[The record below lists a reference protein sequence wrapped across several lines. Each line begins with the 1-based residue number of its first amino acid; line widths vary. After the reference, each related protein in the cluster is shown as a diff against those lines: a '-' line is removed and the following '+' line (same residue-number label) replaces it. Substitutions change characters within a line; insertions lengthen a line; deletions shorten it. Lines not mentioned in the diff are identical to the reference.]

1 MQRLAHI
8 PKGKRM
14 ATETK
19 TAAKTDVK
27 TSAKV
32 VGAIVA
38 LITAIA
44 TYVSKKRIVAEAIVS
59 ESKRMGLDEDQ
70 SRAMVT
76 ASWLEA
82 QGIKP
87 SEATKEQKD
96 SVRFDVSKVMALA
109 YPANDQAAADLA
121 KAYAFNDSNAKGKK
135 QSRIGEEKLLQIAR
149 AKITFAEAQAGKQ
162 KQNLD
167 KTQTPSEKMLAAL
180 ETIVTTHRVG
190 LSERCDIAATHKLL
204 DKAYANIVGE
214 RKAQAEKK

>member
-1 MQRLAHI
+1 
-8 PKGKRM
+8 M

-19 TAAKTDVK
+19 TAEKTEVK

-44 TYVSKKRIVAEAIVS
+44 TYISKKRLVAEAIVP
-59 ESKRMGLDEDQ
+59 EAKRMGLDEDGA
-70 SRAMVT
+70 RAMVT

-87 SEATKEQKD
+87 SAATKEQKD
-96 SVRFDVSKVMALA
+96 AVRFDVSKVMALA
-109 YPANDQAAADLA
+109 YPVNEKAAADLA
-121 KAYAFNDSNAKGKK
+121 KAYTFNDNSKGKK

-149 AKITFAEAQAGKQ
+149 GKLTFAEAQAGKQ

-167 KTQTPSEKMLAAL
+167 KTQTPSEKMLSAL
-180 ETIVTTHRVG
+180 ETVITTHRVG
-190 LSERCDIAATHKLL
+190 MSERCDIAATHKLL
-204 DKAYANIVGE
+204 DKAYANVVGA
-214 RKAQAEKK
+214 RKAAAEKAEKAEKAE

>member
-1 MQRLAHI
+1 
-8 PKGKRM
+8 M

-19 TAAKTDVK
+19 TAEKTQVK

-44 TYVSKKRIVAEAIVS
+44 TYVSKKRLVAEAIVT
-59 ESKRMGLDEDQ
+59 EAKRMGLDEDGA
-70 SRAMVT
+70 RAMVT

-82 QGIKP
+82 QGLKP

-96 SVRFDVSKVMALA
+96 AVRFDVSKVMALA
-109 YPANDQAAADLA
+109 YPANDKAAADLA
-121 KAYAFNDSNAKGKK
+121 KAYTFNDSNAKGKK

-149 AKITFAEAQAGKQ
+149 GKLTFADAQAGKQ

-180 ETIVTTHRVG
+180 EAIITSQRVG
-190 LSERCDIAATHKLL
+190 MSERCDIAATHKLL
-204 DKAYANIVGE
+204 DKAYANVVGA
-214 RKAQAEKK
+214 RKAAAEKAEKK

>member
-1 MQRLAHI
+1 
-8 PKGKRM
+8 M

-19 TAAKTDVK
+19 TAEKTEVK

-44 TYVSKKRIVAEAIVS
+44 TYVSKKRLVSEAIQS
-59 ESKRMGLDEDQ
+59 EAKRMALDEDGA
-70 SRAMVT
+70 RAMVT

-87 SEATKEQKD
+87 SAATKEQKD
-96 SVRFDVSKVMALA
+96 AVRFDVSKVMALA
-109 YPANDQAAADLA
+109 YPADEKAAENLS

-149 AKITFAEAQAGKQ
+149 GKLTFADAQAGKQ
-162 KQNLD
+162 NKQNLD
-167 KTQTPSEKMLAAL
+167 KTLTPSEKMLAAL
-180 ETIVTTHRVG
+180 EGIITSQRVG
-190 LSERCDIAATHKLL
+190 MSERCDIAATHKLL
-204 DKAYANIVGE
+204 DKAYANVVGA
-214 RKAQAEKK
+214 RKAAAEKAAKESK

>member
-1 MQRLAHI
+1 
-8 PKGKRM
+8 M

-19 TAAKTDVK
+19 TTEKTQVK

-44 TYVSKKRIVAEAIVS
+44 TYVSKKRLVAEAIVS
-59 ESKRMGLDEDQ
+59 EAKRMGLDEDQ

-82 QGIKP
+82 LGIKP

-109 YPANDQAAADLA
+109 YPADDKASADLA
-121 KAYAFNDSNAKGKK
+121 KAYAFNDTNAKGKK

-149 AKITFAEAQAGKQ
+149 GKLTFADVQAGKQQ

-167 KTQTPSEKMLAAL
+167 KAQTPSEKMLAAL
-180 ETIVTTHRVG
+180 EGIITTHRVG
-190 LSERCDIAATHKLL
+190 MSERCDIAATHKLL
-204 DKAYANIVGE
+204 DKAYANVVGA
-214 RKAQAEKK
+214 RKAAAEKAEKESK